1 MQLDTLDDDCIE
13 EFARYKQISKEEM
26 SEKILKVLIL
36 MVYMYFELYNLFKQ
50 LQWNY
55 DDITAT
61 YLLLLQQKLR
71 GKDPLI
77 VSTQ

>member
-1 MQLDTLDDDCIE
+1 MQLDTLDDDCVE

-36 MVYMYFELYNLFKQ
+36 MVYFELYNLFNQ

>member
-1 MQLDTLDDDCIE
+1 MQLDTLDDDCVE

-36 MVYMYFELYNLFKQ
+36 MVYFELYNLFKQ

>member
-1 MQLDTLDDDCIE
+1 MQLDTLDDDCVE
-13 EFARYKQISKEEM
+13 EFEIYKQISKEEM

-36 MVYMYFELYNLFKQ
+36 MVYFELYNLFKQ